1 MSPRPS
7 AAVWSAVHD
16 ERQALITDL
25 AALTPQQWAT
35 PSLCAGW
42 DVHDVVAH
50 LVDAATT
57 TRLGFARRL
66 ISAGFDFDRDNARGV
81 AKERRSSPAGTLA
94 EFQRVRTATATPPA
108 ALATR
113 LVEAIV
119 HGEDI
124 RRPLGIVRSYPCDR
138 IATALRY
145 QLKTTV
151 SMGGGKERAAG
162 LRLRATDTGLDH
174 GSGAIVRG
182 TTLALLMAVS
192 GRPDDAGTFT
202 GDGAHDLAQRS
213 GHAPQ

>member
-1 MSPRPS
+1 MSPRSS

-25 AALTPQQWAT
+25 ESLTPQQWAT
-35 PSLCAGW
+35 PSLCPGW
-42 DVHDVVAH
+42 DVHDVLAH
-50 LVDAATT
+50 LVDGATT
-57 TRLGFARRL
+57 TRLGFAHRL

-162 LRLRATDTGLDH
+162 LHLCGVDSEIDH
-174 GSGAIVRG
+174 GSGADVQG
-182 TTLALLMAVS
+182 STLALLMAVS
-192 GRPDDAGTFT
+192 GRPVDAGSFT
-202 GDGAHDLAQRS
+202 GDGAHELAQRS
-213 GHAPQ
+213 AGTTG